1 MAEIPMTPALSDTE
15 QIYHC
20 TGGDAHKFWK
30 IRVTENIQTV
40 CYGRIGT
47 EGHAQSKTFETP
59 DEAQAATARIIT
71 QKLVKGYHLVTE
83 TEAAQV
89 RPKRPVKRSAEQL
102 LLSFEEIPTLPKTPL
117 KETPSAEPVALT
129 LF

>member
-1 MAEIPMTPALSDTE
+1 MAETPMLSDAE

-20 TGGDAHKFWK
+20 TTDDAHKFWK
-30 IRVTENIQTV
+30 IRITENIQTV

-47 EGHAQSKTFETP
+47 EGHTQSKTFETP
-59 DEAQAATARIIT
+59 EEAQAASARIIS
-71 QKLVKGYHLVTE
+71 QKLAKGYHLVTE

-89 RPKRPVKRSAEQL
+89 RPRRPVKRSAEQL
-102 LLSFEEIPTLPKTPL
+102 LLSFEEMPTLPKTSH
-117 KETPSAEPVALT
+117 KEAPSAEPVALT